1 MDELQAFGTR
11 WSAFMP
17 LVGACFTGLMTLG
30 AAGVATWSLNRS
42 MKRTEFFLRFT
53 ERFHNIMLSK
63 HNLELRLAEV
73 DDHGVKKIKDETA
86 KKEASELYRQLFGLM
101 FDEFFAYRRGLLD
114 RSAFVEWMR
123 WRNYECKNDA
133 QNNPNFQIG
142 PTSYQTGWDTYSR
155 LPLLRSEFTEFLTKI
170 HRLTLEPGAAGDR
183 EIAKVVK
190 EYGTRCERFGSKYR
204 ALCFVFVLVI
214 AGGWALHHFS
224 P

>member
-1 MDELQAFGTR
+1 MEELLEFGTR
-11 WSAFMP
+11 WSVFMP

-42 MKRTEFFLRFT
+42 MKRTEFFLKFT

-63 HNLELRLAEV
+63 HKLELSLAEV
-73 DDHGVKKIKDETA
+73 DDHGAKKTKDEIA
-86 KKEASELYRQLFGLM
+86 EKEASELYRQIFGLM

-114 RSAFVEWMR
+114 RRAFVEWMR
-123 WRNYECKNDA
+123 WRNYEYKNDA
-133 QNNPNFQIG
+133 QNNPNFKIG
-142 PTSYQTGWDTYSR
+142 SISYQTAWDTYSR

-170 HRLTLEPGAAGDR
+170 HKLPLALGAAGDR

-190 EYGTRCERFGSKYR
+190 EYGTRCERFGSKYG
-204 ALCFVFVLVI
+204 ALCFVLVLVG
-214 AGGWALHHFS
+214 AGAWALHHFS